1 LNSVVQRV
9 VDAQNHFYERMRHRD
24 AWQLAPGGAEA
35 GDFEHLRGHKYAVL
49 VTSRK
54 SGEAVPTAVWFGID
68 GGNLYVRTERRSG
81 KVKRIRNDPR
91 VLVAPSGF
99 RANPLGPAAEGRARI
114 VEPDEE
120 DHAESALRAN
130 YGLFRRLYE
139 GVGNRLDAD
148 MVYLEIR
155 PAGQDDEQAP

>member
-1 LNSVVQRV
+1 VVQRV
-9 VDAQNHFYERMRHRD
+9 IDAQNHLYERMRHRD
-24 AWQLAPGGAEA
+24 AWQLASDRAEA
-35 GDFEHLRGHKYAVL
+35 GDFDHLRGHKYAVV
-49 VTSRK
+49 VTFRK

-68 GGNLYVRTERRSG
+68 GGNLYVRTEGRSG
-81 KVKRIRNDPR
+81 KVKRIRHDPR

-120 DHAESALRAN
+120 DRAESAIREN

-148 MVYLEIR
+148 MVYLEIS
-155 PAGQDDEQAP
+155 PAGGQDEEAP